1 MHVTGWPEIHQVL
14 TSQFSLIA
22 EFFSGQGEQWSKI
35 SNCHLSN
42 IETGYDQS
50 CIPLIAFVI
59 LLNWQWKKLK
69 GEKDPP
75 KMMRTDTKKL
85 SNNKQKLSK
94 SALKVIPFCKNNFF
108 DCFDCKGTYLTCFWQ
123 IGSLSWG
130 SKLLGG
136 CWCNRGQGWGWT
148 PPHQQE

>member
-85 SNNKQKLSK
+85 SNNKQKFSK
-94 SALKVIPFCKNNFF
+94 SALKVIPFGKINFWLF
-108 DCFDCKGTYLTCFWQ
+108 WLKGNILNLFLADLISQ
-123 IGSLSWG
+123 LR
-130 SKLLGG
+130 SKIIGG

>member
-94 SALKVIPFCKNNFF
+94 SALKVIPFCKNIFLIVLIEREHTKLVFGRF
-108 DCFDCKGTYLTCFWQ
+108 DLTAEVQ
-123 IGSLSWG
+123 NYWG
-130 SKLLGG
+130 LLM
-136 CWCNRGQGWGWT
+136 
-148 PPHQQE
+148 